1 MTKALRALCMQALWV
16 AAAGQAV
23 AAQLVPVAVQPSGPE
38 VAANLL
44 RISLVFAQPV
54 GEPVLPRLELR
65 QANGY
70 VIDKPFLE
78 QELWSPS
85 GKILTVLLHPGRVK
99 NGLIAHDTVGPVL
112 HAGESVVLT
121 LDGQEIKRWKVGSI
135 DRDGPRPSGWSVGS
149 VLAGT
154 REPLVVEL
162 DAPIDGRDVDYLAVA
177 NSSNRRIQGRA
188 QLEVGEKKWTF
199 TPDAPWNE
207 LRYTLAVFRN
217 LEDASGNQLNG
228 HFESPGTAREPA
240 AADIYIPLAIDRAL
254 ERRQGHARYWRASS
268 LPMSSASHWRA
279 PSPEPNTSLMEERFP
294 PCSMAPRPTEPERG
308 SLLSNEVLKN
318 GPLFVRRANAGG
330 QTAAATRL
338 RCRNT
343 HPIA

>member
-1 MTKALRALCMQALWV
+1 MTKASRALCALALWTAAV
-16 AAAGQAV
+16 AQAV

-38 VAANLL
+38 VPANLL

-65 QANGY
+65 QANGN

-99 NGLIAHDTVGPVL
+99 SGLIAHDTVGPVL
-112 HAGESVVLT
+112 HADGLVVLT
-121 LDGQEIKRWKVGSI
+121 LDGQEIKRWKVGS
-135 DRDGPRPSGWSVGS
+135 DNHDGPRPNGWTVGS

-188 QLEVGEKKWTF
+188 RLEVGEKRWTF
-199 TPDAPWNE
+199 TPDAPWTE
-207 LRYTLAVFRN
+207 LRYTLAVFGN
-217 LEDASGNQLNG
+217 LEDASGNRLNG
-228 HFESPGTAREPA
+228 HFESPGTAPEPA
-240 AADIYIPLAIDRAL
+240 AADVYIPLAIDRAL
-254 ERRQGHARYWRASS
+254 AKSEDKIMLG
-268 LPMSSASHWRA
+268 
-279 PSPEPNTSLMEERFP
+279 T
-294 PCSMAPRPTEPERG
+294 G
-308 SLLSNEVLKN
+308 
-318 GPLFVRRANAGG
+318 GRRACRCHPR
-330 QTAAATRL
+330 ATGERHL
-338 RCRNT
+338 RSRIR
-343 HPIA
+343 H